1 MRKRRILSLL
11 TALAL
16 CLSLLP
22 VTALADGM
30 GCDGTECGHVAA
42 IGNIHYNSLADAINA
57 VQANGAETTIKL
69 LSDTIDGTVIEA
81 GKDVVLNLNNK
92 NVNVTS
98 GSSGSGVITVNGK
111 LTIQNGTLTDTVS
124 GKSNYFIY
132 VDGELNIADTATLT
146 STGYVIYGTSGDA
159 EITTSGDL
167 TSNDS
172 DVIYINSGNSL
183 TINGGTITA
192 SGSKKSCVVALG
204 GTITMNDGI
213 LVANGTESYCIK
225 TQNDRV
231 EEVDILG
238 GSLTASGSKGYAVY
252 WNSGGTL
259 TIGNASGNGPTLT
272 AGDTA
277 IEVKCKQ
284 TTINTSKVIVQGGTL
299 NGTKYTLYQNT
310 SDVASTS
317 FANVTLDNVYLRTS
331 SSLTNCTINGTLTLG
346 SNECTFENVTFGTD
360 AELSS
365 TLYKLVGGQA
375 VSTNAPEITF
385 ATNNAAMGLIKI
397 DNYEFSNPSSSGGFS
412 DPMESRTWY
421 VNSGSEAT
429 VTATAVRA
437 DENHEFV
444 GWYPNADGSGNNISS
459 EKTVTYTAPEK
470 GVTENVSYYAVFKV
484 TDEYAAMKTAA
495 EKWANETS
503 PTISSKEHMRYFAY
517 AVNELRKD
525 FSGKTVKLAADLTY
539 TAADSFTPIGTAV
552 RPFKG
557 TFDGGGHTISGLSAV
572 GTYSSSAT
580 GSYLGLFGYTSGAK
594 IQDLTLSGVYF
605 HGAYMAG
612 GFAGEA
618 NSTTFTNCTLT
629 GGSKVSSAYFTGG
642 LFGHSSGRC
651 TVTDCKVENSV
662 LDGNWKTGGIT
673 GYADGVTISDTAVN
687 NTEVKGT
694 GVGALI
700 GHANAGNTA
709 LTNVTV
715 ADVTDGEQ
723 KKINVIGTT
732 YAGGDSHSITVSG
745 GGTNIDAAG
754 LVPSDSTS
762 NVQVDG
768 GDFTFVIDQYVSGSK
783 DKISVTF
790 KNGEEIVIVHVISSG
805 GTVTLPAAP
814 TKDNYIFKGWYVDG
828 KKITDETKFTVNT
841 VVNAQWYKIPVPSGG
856 VTLPTHDIS
865 VDSGSHGDVE
875 VWPEEAKQGTTVTI
889 TATPDKGYEVAD
901 VTVTAENG
909 KEITVTDKGNNKYT
923 FMMPGSDVTIEVTF
937 QPVSGGSTSG
947 VLTIT
952 APDGW
957 VNPYTDVAANAWYYD
972 AVGYATANGLMG
984 GVGSNAF
991 DPSGSMNRAMVW
1003 TVIARL
1009 AGQSI
1014 SGSTWAEDAR
1024 TWAMA
1029 QGVSDGTN
1037 PDGAVSRE
1045 ELVTMLYRYAGSP
1058 AMNVPELALIGNY
1071 PDSADVSAWAQNAF
1085 AWAISKGIIEGRDG
1099 KLAAGEVLT
1108 RAEAATILAR
1118 FHLLTK

>member
-22 VTALADGM
+22 VTALADGK
-30 GCDGTECGHVAA
+30 VAA
-42 IGNIHYNSLADAINA
+42 IDDKEYDTLANAIADVPKNA
-57 VQANGAETTIKL
+57 GTPTTIKL
-69 LSDTIDGTVIEA
+69 LQSFKEDNSNDATVTIPEGTNITLDLRGFTLDLGE
-81 GKDVVLNLNNK
+81 GKYGVKLNPGSTFTLTDSRSGGVLK
-92 NVNVTS
+92 FCGTS
-98 GSSGSGVITVNGK
+98 GSNRTAIYSDGSSQTINIKGGTVEM
-111 LTIQNGTLTDTVS
+111 TSTDTAAFYAVRAT
-124 GKSNYFIY
+124 GL
-132 VDGELNIADTATLT
+132 LNI
-146 STGYVIYGTSGDA
+146 
-159 EITTSGDL
+159 
-167 TSNDS
+167 
-172 DVIYINSGNSL
+172 
-183 TINGGTITA
+183 
-192 SGSKKSCVVALG
+192 
-204 GTITMNDGI
+204 
-213 LVANGTESYCIK
+213 
-225 TQNDRV
+225 
-231 EEVDILG
+231 
-238 GSLTASGSKGYAVY
+238 
-252 WNSGGTL
+252 SGGTL
-259 TIGNASGNGPTLT
+259 KASRLDSTSAKPIAIGAQGSSLNITGGTIIAERMAGGTRDGAIGIEFTKACTANIADGVEFICTMRDVDVQKQITVTGGKFTNVKFSKTAASGSTL
-272 AGDTA
+272 
-277 IEVKCKQ
+277 K
-284 TTINTSKVIVQGGTL
+284 
-299 NGTKYTLYQNT
+299 
-310 SDVASTS
+310 
-317 FANVTLDNVYLRTS
+317 
-331 SSLTNCTINGTLTLG
+331 NCTINGTLTLG
-346 SNECTFENVTFGTD
+346 SNECTFTDVQFGENAVLDSTRYI
-360 AELSS
+360 LSEGS
-365 TLYKLVGGQA
+365 VLP
-375 VSTNAPEITF
+375 SEAPEITF

-397 DNYEFSNPSSSGGFS
+397 DNYKFSNPSSSGGFS

-421 VNSGSEAT
+421 VNSGSTAT

-444 GWYPNADGSGNNISS
+444 GWYSNTDGSGTPYSTATQVTFTS
-459 EKTVTYTAPEK
+459 E
-470 GVTENVSYYAVFKV
+470 GVTENVSYYAVFKE
-484 TDEYAAMKTAA
+484 TDAYAAMKTAA
-495 EKWANETS
+495 ENWANGES
-503 PTISSKEHMRYFAY
+503 PTITSVTDMGYFAY
-517 AVNELRKD
+517 AVNELD
-525 FSGKTVKLAADLTY
+525 MNFSGKTVTLAADLTY
-539 TAADSFTPIGTAV
+539 TAADSFTPIGTKAH
-552 RPFKG
+552 PFSG
-557 TFDGGGHTISGLSAV
+557 IFDGGSNTITGLSAV
-572 GTYSSSAT
+572 GTYSTTDT

-594 IQDLTLSGVYF
+594 IQDLTLSGVDF
-605 HGAYMAG
+605 DGAYMAG

-629 GGSKVSSAYFTGG
+629 GGSKVSNAYYTGG
-642 LFGHSSGRC
+642 LFGHSSGGC

-662 LDGNWKTGGIT
+662 LDGKWKTGGIT

-687 NTEVKGT
+687 NTEVKGI

-732 YAGGDSHSITVSG
+732 YEGGNSHSITVSG
-745 GGTNIDAAG
+745 GSTNIDAAG
-754 LVPSDSTS
+754 LVPSDSKS
-762 NVQVDG
+762 NVQVSG
-768 GDFTFVIDQYVSGSK
+768 GDFTFVIPDEYVSGSK

-790 KNGEEIVIVHVISSG
+790 KNGEEIVIVHVIDRG

-814 TKDNYIFKGWYVDG
+814 TKDNCIFKGWYVG
-828 KKITDETKFTVNT
+828 VTKITDKTTFTDNT
-841 VVNAQWYKIPVPSGG
+841 VVNAQWYEIPVSSGG

-875 VWPEEAKQGTTVTI
+875 IWPEEAKQGTTVTI

-923 FMMPGSDVTIEVTF
+923 FMMPGSDVTIAVTF

-947 VLTIT
+947 DLTIT
-952 APDGW
+952 APAGW

-984 GVGSNAF
+984 GVGNNAF

-1014 SGSTWAEDAR
+1014 SGESWAADAR

>member
-1 MRKRRILSLL
+1 M
-11 TALAL
+11 
-16 CLSLLP
+16 LP
-22 VTALADGM
+22 VTALADGK
-30 GCDGTECGHVAA
+30 VAA
-42 IGNIHYNSLADAINA
+42 IDGKEYDTLANAINN
-57 VQANGAETTIKL
+57 VTNNTPTTITL
-69 LSDTIDGTVIEA
+69 LKSFSTNSFEIPSNTNITLD
-81 GKDVVLNLNNK
+81 LNGCELDL
-92 NVNVTS
+92 
-98 GSSGSGVITVNGK
+98 GEGQYGITVNGDSI
-111 LTIQNGTLTDTVS
+111 LTLQDESDDKKGCLSFCVNTKNGAVVYTNAGSAKFNLESGAIKATTSLTGDFFYGVRFYGTLDLTGGSV
-124 GKSNYFIY
+124 
-132 VDGELNIADTATLT
+132 TATA
-146 STGYVIYGTSGDA
+146 SGYVEPIAVGMTSGGKGGTINCDLSA
-159 EITTSGDL
+159 INTSKTKGIAL
-167 TSNDS
+167 EVENNVSP
-172 DVIYINSGNSL
+172 VV
-183 TINGGTITA
+183 INGGTFTGSQYSIESKSGLKVNGGTFDNIYA
-192 SGSKKSCVVALG
+192 SRGGCSGS
-204 GTITMNDGI
+204 
-213 LVANGTESYCIK
+213 
-225 TQNDRV
+225 
-231 EEVDILG
+231 
-238 GSLTASGSKGYAVY
+238 
-252 WNSGGTL
+252 
-259 TIGNASGNGPTLT
+259 
-272 AGDTA
+272 
-277 IEVKCKQ
+277 
-284 TTINTSKVIVQGGTL
+284 
-299 NGTKYTLYQNT
+299 
-310 SDVASTS
+310 S
-317 FANVTLDNVYLRTS
+317 FS
-331 SSLTNCTINGTLTLG
+331 SCTINGTLTLG
-346 SNECTFENVTFGTD
+346 SNECTFTDVQFGED
-360 AELSS
+360 AVLDSTRYILSDS
-365 TLYKLVGGQA
+365 SVLPSG
-375 VSTNAPEITF
+375 APEITF
-385 ATNNAAMGLIKI
+385 ATNAADMGLIKI
-397 DNYEFSNPSSSGGFS
+397 DNYNFSDPSSSGGFS
-412 DPMESRTWY
+412 DPMDSRTWY
-421 VNSGSEAT
+421 VEKNSTAT
-429 VTATAVRA
+429 VTATAVPA
-437 DENHEFV
+437 DENHKFV
-444 GWYPNADGSGNNISS
+444 GWYDNAAGNGTPHSTDS
-459 EKTVTYTAPEK
+459 QVTYTAPEK
-470 GVTENVSYYAVFKV
+470 GVTGDVSYYAVFQE
-484 TDEYAAMKTAA
+484 TDEYAAMRTAA
-495 EKWANETS
+495 AEWANETS

-517 AVNELRKD
+517 AVNERGMN
-525 FSGKTVKLAADLTY
+525 FSGKTVKLAANLTY
-539 TAADSFTPIGTAV
+539 TDADSFTPIGTKAN
-552 RPFKG
+552 PFSG
-557 TFDGGGHTISGLSAV
+557 IFDGGNHTITGLSAV
-572 GTYSSSAT
+572 GTYYTNET
-580 GSYLGLFGYTSGAK
+580 GSYLGLFGCTSGAK
-594 IQDLTLSGVYF
+594 IQDLTLSGVDF
-605 HGAYMAG
+605 DGAYMAG

-629 GGSKVSSAYFTGG
+629 GDSKVSNAYYTGG
-642 LFGHSSGRC
+642 LFGHSSGGC
-651 TVTDCKVENSV
+651 TVTGCKVENSV
-662 LDGNWKTGGIT
+662 LDGKWKTGGIT

-687 NTEVKGT
+687 NTEVKGI

-732 YAGGDSHSITVSG
+732 YEGGNSHSITVSG
-745 GGTNIDAAG
+745 DSTNIDAAG

-768 GDFTFVIDQYVSGSK
+768 GDFTFVIPEEYVSGSPG
-783 DKISVTF
+783 KISVTF
-790 KNGEEIVIVHVISSG
+790 KNGEEIVIVHVISRG

-814 TKDNYIFKGWYVDG
+814 TKDNYIFKGWYVG
-828 KKITDETKFTVNT
+828 GTKITGKTTFTVNT
-841 VVNAQWYKIPVPSGG
+841 VVNAQWSEIPVSSGG
-856 VTLPTHDIS
+856 VTPPTHDIS

-875 VWPEEAKQGTTVTI
+875 IWPEEAKQGTTVTI

-952 APDGW
+952 APAGW

>member
-22 VTALADGM
+22 VTALAVGTE
-30 GCDGTECGHVAA
+30 CDGTNCNHVAA
-42 IGNIHYNSLADAINA
+42 IGNIHYDSLADAIAA
-57 VQANGAETTIKL
+57 VPTNGTETTIKVL
-69 LSDTIDGTVIEA
+69 KADHYWAAQPIQEGQNIRLDLNENRVIVNSGIAVAEQKYATIVNHGTLTVVGGTLYDYGDIGDGYTATDFFIDNTGILNVENDCTIEGFIVAVHNDGGTVISSGTIKCSYEY
-81 GKDVVLNLNNK
+81 GKAIETKSGTINITGGQVQGYMDASKGIEITGGSMVTISGGTIDNCATAIEMGRGTLNISGGTFDGTEYSLNQTVTSNTQVNITGGTFEDVKLQAPSTLENCAINGNLDLNGDTEHEISGVTFGENATVTSNRYYVENGTIAERTSYLIKIAAADSTMGNFHRDSYNFGY
-92 NVNVTS
+92 TS
-98 GSSGSGVITVNGK
+98 GS
-111 LTIQNGTLTDTVS
+111 
-124 GKSNYFIY
+124 
-132 VDGELNIADTATLT
+132 
-146 STGYVIYGTSGDA
+146 
-159 EITTSGDL
+159 
-167 TSNDS
+167 
-172 DVIYINSGNSL
+172 
-183 TINGGTITA
+183 
-192 SGSKKSCVVALG
+192 
-204 GTITMNDGI
+204 
-213 LVANGTESYCIK
+213 
-225 TQNDRV
+225 
-231 EEVDILG
+231 G
-238 GSLTASGSKGYAVY
+238 GSYDLQEWSVYAGS
-252 WNSGGTL
+252 T
-259 TIGNASGNGPTLT
+259 
-272 AGDTA
+272 
-277 IEVKCKQ
+277 VK
-284 TTINTSKVIVQGGTL
+284 VQ
-299 NGTKYTLYQNT
+299 
-310 SDVASTS
+310 
-317 FANVTLDNVYLRTS
+317 
-331 SSLTNCTINGTLTLG
+331 
-346 SNECTFENVTFGTD
+346 
-360 AELSS
+360 
-365 TLYKLVGGQA
+365 
-375 VSTNAPEITF
+375 
-385 ATNNAAMGLIKI
+385 
-397 DNYEFSNPSSSGGFS
+397 
-412 DPMESRTWY
+412 
-421 VNSGSEAT
+421 
-429 VTATAVRA
+429 VTAHPKSDYV
-437 DENHEFV
+437 FV
-444 GWYPNADGSGNNISS
+444 GWYNDQAGTGTLLTTEPQLTLEISAEEGGLSENISCYAIF
-459 EKTVTYTAPEK
+459 KT
-470 GVTENVSYYAVFKV
+470 S
-484 TDEYAAMKTAA
+484 DEYNDMVEAANT
-495 EKWANETS
+495 W
-503 PTISSKEHMRYFAY
+503 ISGYDSGTKNFSIADKDDMQSFAY
-517 AVNELRKD
+517 AVNYLGKD
-525 FSGKTVKLAADLTY
+525 FSGKTVTLDADLAY
-539 TAADSFTPIGTAV
+539 TDTDSFTPIGTAAH
-552 RPFKG
+552 PFKG
-557 TFDGGGHTISGLSAV
+557 TFDGGNHTITGLSAV
-572 GTYSSSAT
+572 GTYDTDVA

-594 IQDLTLSGVYF
+594 IQDLTLSGVDF
-605 HGAYMAG
+605 NGAYMAG

-642 LFGHSSGRC
+642 LFGHSSGGC
-651 TVTDCKVENSV
+651 TVTGCKVEYSV
-662 LDGNWKTGGIT
+662 LDGKWKTGGIT

-687 NTEVKGT
+687 NTEVKGI

-732 YAGGDSHSITVSG
+732 YEGGDSHSITVSG
-745 GGTNIDAAG
+745 DSTNMDAAG
-754 LVPSDSTS
+754 LVPSGSTS

-768 GDFTFVIDQYVSGSK
+768 GDFTFVIPDQYVSGNTG
-783 DKISVTF
+783 KISVTF
-790 KNGEEIVIVHVISSG
+790 KNGEEIVIVHVIARG

-814 TKDNYIFKGWYVDG
+814 TKDNYIFKGWYVG
-828 KKITDETKFTVNT
+828 VTKITGETTFTDNT
-841 VVNAQWYKIPVPSGG
+841 VVNAQWYEIPVSSGG
-856 VTLPTHDIS
+856 VTPPTHDIS

-875 VWPEEAKQGTTVTI
+875 VWPQEAKQGTTVTI
-889 TATPDKGYEVAD
+889 TATPDKGYEVAE
-901 VTVTAENG
+901 VVVTAENG

-947 VLTIT
+947 DLTIT
-952 APDGW
+952 APAGW

-1009 AGQSI
+1009 AGQTI

>member
-22 VTALADGM
+22 VTALADGK
-30 GCDGTECGHVAA
+30 VAA
-42 IGNIHYNSLADAINA
+42 IDGKEYDTLAGAINDVRA
-57 VQANGAETTIKL
+57 GTPTTITL
-69 LSDTIDGTVIEA
+69 LKSFSTTSFEIPS
-81 GKDVVLNLNNK
+81 NK
-92 NVNVTS
+92 NITLDLNGCELDLGEGQYGIELKSGSTFTLTDSRSGGVLKFCGTS
-98 GSSGSGVITVNGK
+98 GSNRTAIYSSGSSPTINIQGGTVEMTSNGNNSFYAVRA
-111 LTIQNGTLTDTVS
+111 NGP
-124 GKSNYFIY
+124 
-132 VDGELNIADTATLT
+132 LNI
-146 STGYVIYGTSGDA
+146 
-159 EITTSGDL
+159 
-167 TSNDS
+167 
-172 DVIYINSGNSL
+172 
-183 TINGGTITA
+183 
-192 SGSKKSCVVALG
+192 
-204 GTITMNDGI
+204 
-213 LVANGTESYCIK
+213 
-225 TQNDRV
+225 
-231 EEVDILG
+231 
-238 GSLTASGSKGYAVY
+238 
-252 WNSGGTL
+252 SGGTL
-259 TIGNASGNGPTLT
+259 KAYRDSIYARPFAIKTPGSELNITGGTIIAQGSPKSNGSYSGGTGIEFTAACTANIADSVTFNCTLNDIDAQNKITVTGGKFTNVIFSKTAASGSTL
-272 AGDTA
+272 
-277 IEVKCKQ
+277 K
-284 TTINTSKVIVQGGTL
+284 
-299 NGTKYTLYQNT
+299 
-310 SDVASTS
+310 
-317 FANVTLDNVYLRTS
+317 
-331 SSLTNCTINGTLTLG
+331 NCTINGTLTLG
-346 SNECTFENVTFGTD
+346 SNECTFTDVQFGED
-360 AELSS
+360 AVLDSTRYILSEGRALPS
-365 TLYKLVGGQA
+365 G
-375 VSTNAPEITF
+375 APKITF
-385 ATNNAAMGLIKI
+385 ATNAADMGLIKI
-397 DNYEFSNPSSSGGFS
+397 DKYNFSNPNSSGGIS
-412 DPMESRTWY
+412 DPMERRTWY
-421 VNSGSEAT
+421 VNSGSTAT
-429 VTATAVRA
+429 VTATAVSA
-437 DENHEFV
+437 DENHKFV
-444 GWYPNADGSGNNISS
+444 GWYSNADGSGTPHSTDAQVTFTS
-459 EKTVTYTAPEK
+459 ENVT
-470 GVTENVSYYAVFKV
+470 GNVSYYAVFQE
-484 TDEYAAMKTAA
+484 TEAYADMKTAA
-495 EKWANETS
+495 AAWADGTS
-503 PTISSKEHMRYFAY
+503 PTISSKEEMRYFAF
-517 AVNELRKD
+517 AVNELD
-525 FSGKTVKLAADLTY
+525 MNFSGKTVTLDADLTY
-539 TAADSFTPIGTAV
+539 TAADSFTPIGTETT
-552 RPFKG
+552 PFKG
-557 TFDGGGHTISGLSAV
+557 TFGGNGNTITGLSYT
-572 GTYSSSAT
+572 GTK
-580 GSYLGLFGYTSGAK
+580 GSGYIGLFGYVDGAT
-594 IQDLTLSGVYF
+594 IQDLTLTGVNF
-605 HGAYMAG
+605 DGGYMTG

-618 NSTTFTNCTLT
+618 NGSSFTNCVITDSSLSNGYFL
-629 GGSKVSSAYFTGG
+629 GGI
-642 LFGHSSGRC
+642 FGHSSQTC
-651 TVTDCKVENSV
+651 TVDGCRVEDVTFN
-662 LDGNWKTGGIT
+662 GYWKTGGIT

-709 LTNVTV
+709 LTDVTV

-732 YAGGDSHSITVSG
+732 YEGGNSHSITVSG
-745 GGTNIDAAG
+745 DSTNIDAAG
-754 LVPSDSTS
+754 LVPSDSKS
-762 NVQVDG
+762 NVQVSG
-768 GDFTFVIDQYVSGSK
+768 GDFTFVIPDRYVPGST

-805 GTVTLPAAP
+805 ETVTLPAAP
-814 TKDNYIFKGWYVDG
+814 TKDNYIFKGWYVG
-828 KKITDETKFTVNT
+828 VAKITGETKFTVNT
-841 VVNAQWYKIPVPSGG
+841 VVNAQWYEIPVSSGG

-875 VWPEEAKQGTTVTI
+875 VWPQEAKQGITVTI

-901 VTVTAENG
+901 VVVTAENG

-952 APDGW
+952 APAGW
-957 VNPYTDVAANAWYYD
+957 VNPYTDVAANAWYYE

-984 GVGSNAF
+984 GVGNNAF